1 MPATTTY
8 KLPNNQTDLRP
19 NIMFRSEVHW
29 ITNSRELAQTKSLFN
44 PFESSIDY
52 SESER
57 QLKMFAQL
65 KDFSFSDFEAVYYF
79 INDNQLL
86 GVLLDVPAQATKYF
100 GADSKLHV
108 EIFHDEEEN
117 HKILTLF
124 IGNNLEPE
132 QAYQQEQLLYT
143 EWFLKNYANLTDKL
157 SIRECPMFD

>member
-1 MPATTTY
+1 MPATIY
-8 KLPNNQTDLRP
+8 KPTNNQSAFRP
-19 NIMFRSEVHW
+19 AIAITSELQFNHK
-29 ITNSRELAQTKSLFN
+29 IKKYAPIEELYN
-44 PFESSIDY
+44 PFVSFVGF

-65 KDFSFSDFEAVYYF
+65 KDYSFSDFESVYYF
-79 INDNQLL
+79 IDEYQLL
-86 GVLLDVPAQATKYF
+86 SILLDAPEQATKYF
-100 GADSKLHV
+100 GTDSKLHV

-157 SIRECPMFD
+157 SIRECPMFE